1 MELRYC
7 EMCGEIIKLQGNSE
21 TLEAGAH
28 VCERCASKQQ
38 SVPAPVKK
46 KAEDIAFRPDAA
58 EREGSPT
65 GGVAS
70 EITLQQLLAGSELD
84 LYSPDTLA
92 RRKASHSPAE
102 PEKPRAVTKIK
113 LLDPDAPAAQSGT
126 AADAPARAATATAT
140 AAPAAAGYIGEKPAQ
155 VKDTGSKTVK
165 LQPVRPP
172 DRVRF
177 PCKMCAVTLEIA
189 PIMKTSRLHCP
200 KCRAG
205 MSITPDGNVKLL
217 DGGSVAVRISDSN
230 VSRAKPKEPSAPV
243 KDLSGAPLLDAHP
256 RTSSE
261 PATRLPSPAP
271 AAPPPRNVP
280 AFD

>member
-126 AADAPARAATATAT
+126 AAAPRTLHPG
-140 AAPAAAGYIGEKPAQ
+140 PAAGRGAHQSG
-155 VKDTGSKTVK
+155 KD
-165 LQPVRPP
+165 P
-172 DRVRF
+172 
-177 PCKMCAVTLEIA
+177 
-189 PIMKTSRLHCP
+189 
-200 KCRAG
+200 
-205 MSITPDGNVKLL
+205 
-217 DGGSVAVRISDSN
+217 
-230 VSRAKPKEPSAPV
+230 
-243 KDLSGAPLLDAHP
+243 
-256 RTSSE
+256 
-261 PATRLPSPAP
+261 
-271 AAPPPRNVP
+271 
-280 AFD
+280 